1 MKTLAIGTYYQIL
14 NLLRVKKAVFF
25 SFIFPAFIF
34 ILFSIVWGNGNVI
47 FTKYLLTGTV
57 VLTIA
62 SDAIFSIGAVISG
75 YYLGGEIKLFKV
87 LPYNFNKHIIALILS
102 RIFVLII
109 AISLLILMSI
119 IFFNLRFS
127 ISELGYIFLG
137 VIIGTL
143 LFSYIGIVVASI
155 AKEDSKN
162 SSLTNIVFYAM
173 IFLSDCFFPLSEFK
187 ESLSKVAQINP
198 FNPIL
203 ELTRGSF
210 NFLPIIIW
218 LIVLVICQTIQ
229 IRMIQLKR

>member
-1 MKTLAIGTYYQIL
+1 M
-14 NLLRVKKAVFF
+14 
-25 SFIFPAFIF
+25 
-34 ILFSIVWGNGNVI
+34 
-47 FTKYLLTGTV
+47 